1 MDINTLRIAVTLV
14 SLAGFLG
21 IVLWAYWPARR
32 RDMEQKG
39 RSILEDNGS

>member
-21 IVLWAYWPARR
+21 IVVWAYWPGHR